1 MNKYLNKNHT
11 YNLFINK
18 TNTNRENPKKSHIK
32 NQRKQKKNKT
42 KNKRKKKKNVYE
54 NKYLILDGGRK
65 VT

>member
-42 KNKRKKKKNVYE
+42 KNKRKK
-54 NKYLILDGGRK
+54 RK
-65 VT
+65 MFMKTNI